1 MRILAA
7 MQGDYGRR
15 IVEHLKAQ
23 SPTDWLIET
32 VTLPRALPMVIDEP
46 EEFVPSGITGAEL
59 LLALIESEG
68 AAQLVPAISRLCGA
82 KAAIVPVDDPSW
94 LPPGLQNQIQREL
107 NSAGVQAVFPRT
119 FCTLTENSTG
129 FRSNAQSYD
138 NEVIASFARRFG
150 MPRLTI
156 SLDEKGEKITAV
168 KVERGSPCGSTYHA
182 AEKLVGMSVKEAVPR
197 AGLIVHQFPCLASMQ
212 QYEIDRGVFEPVMNI
227 SGYVMNDEVEL
238 KLKSAGTD
246 RLCRAQQHQQQRQ
259 SKYREQ

>member
-7 MQGDYGRR
+7 VQGDYGRR
-15 IVEHLKAQ
+15 IVEHLKAK
-23 SPTDWLIET
+23 SPADWIIET

-46 EEFVPSGITGAEL
+46 EEFVQSGIPDVEL

-68 AAQLVPAISRLCGA
+68 AAQLVPAIARLCGA

-94 LPPGLQNQIQREL
+94 LPPGLQNQIQREMD
-107 NSAGVQAVFPRT
+107 SAGVQAVFPRT

-129 FRSNAQSYD
+129 FRGNAQSYD
-138 NEVIASFARRFG
+138 NEVIDSFAKHFG
-150 MPRLTI
+150 RPRLTI

-168 KVERGSPCGSTYHA
+168 NVERGSPCGSTHHA

-238 KLKSAGTD
+238 KLQSAGGSSASD
-246 RLCRAQQHQQQRQ
+246 FDN
-259 SKYREQ
+259 